1 MTAHS
6 INLDVVGWGAKQGSA
21 KAEVVHYDF
30 MHRLGRALESVALVW
45 LVAIPLMFVPW
56 FVLIVF
62 PMALAL
68 SAFLFIVRVGAPEVA
83 TVCQGTCPDCG
94 HVQKFDLPVRFELP
108 LSIECGHCSRELTL
122 DEHAAEG

>member
-1 MTAHS
+1 M
-6 INLDVVGWGAKQGSA
+6 KQGSA
-21 KAEVVHYDF
+21 RADVVHYDLW
-30 MHRLGRALESVALVW
+30 HRLGRALEAVALVW

-56 FVLIVF
+56 FVLLVF

-83 TVCQGTCPDCG
+83 TVCRGTCPDCG
-94 HVQKFDLPVRFELP
+94 HVQKFDVPVRFELP

-122 DEHAAEG
+122 AEHKKTA